1 MLNML
6 INILQPT
13 HPDDIKSWLVY
24 APEKGTEFFFL
35 LKYWTSLHVLKIWC
49 DWWFSCIIINKKKT
63 TENSNETKF
72 VWSFLHYAVFIWL
85 IEGGGYF
92 LWSPIRGGS
101 ACKMYPFQASS
112 CIRKGTGISLVEVY
126 QRGGKSVIW
135 VCERAQRANR
145 CQILWLY
152 KVEKTFYF
160 CDWFLF
166 KRQCIYSS

>member
-63 TENSNETKF
+63 TEWNKVCVKF
-72 VWSFLHYAVFIWL
+72 LTL
-85 IEGGGYF
+85 
-92 LWSPIRGGS
+92 
-101 ACKMYPFQASS
+101 C
-112 CIRKGTGISLVEVY
+112 
-126 QRGGKSVIW
+126 
-135 VCERAQRANR
+135 
-145 CQILWLY
+145 
-152 KVEKTFYF
+152 
-160 CDWFLF
+160 
-166 KRQCIYSS
+166 CIYSIKCPGHLLNFWTFRVGAYSRLGAYFVLQQNVLMFQSRILTIHWKFLSDTKKTTRSSDSIFLVGVGRGWAFIWGWVLINFSCL